1 MEIISV
7 EHHGKVLF
15 AKLNNG
21 VTNALN
27 PKVVRELETIFKQV
41 KNDAGING
49 LVIGSSNEKFFS
61 IGFDIP
67 ELFEMNRNDFRG
79 FYRVFNQVCLDLFTL
94 PKPTVAAI
102 TGHAIAGGCIL
113 ALCCDYR
120 FIANG
125 KKLMGLN
132 EVKLGLPVPYLP
144 DRLLHAIT
152 GVCKAREIM
161 ESGKLYPSNEA
172 LEMGIVDKILPIEN
186 VVKTA
191 IEHADTLGSLPK
203 VGYEMIKQNRVEV
216 VVEQVA
222 ARQDEKEAYFIE
234 SWYSD
239 EARKCLEEAMKKF
252 YTPTFFR
259 NGSHKFFTLRPLK
272 KVNFCLSSRKA
283 KILTT

>member
-1 MEIISV
+1 METISV

-27 PKVVRELETIFKQV
+27 PTVVGELKAVLKQV
-41 KNDAGING
+41 KSSAGIDG
-49 LVIGSSNEKFFS
+49 LVLGSSNEKFFS

-67 ELFEMNRNDFRG
+67 ELIEMNSDDFRG

-113 ALCCDYR
+113 TMCCDYR
-120 FIANG
+120 FIAKG
-125 KKLMGLN
+125 HKLMGLN

-144 DRLLHAIT
+144 DRLLHAIA
-152 GVCKAREIM
+152 GVSKAREIM

-172 LEMGIVDKILPIEN
+172 LEMGIVDKILSIEN
-186 VVKTA
+186 VVTTA
-191 IEHADTLGSLPK
+191 IEHADMLGSLPR
-203 VGYEMIKQNRVEV
+203 VGYKMVKQNRVEV
-216 VVEQVA
+216 IEEQVM
-222 ARQDEKEAYFIE
+222 ARQNEKEVYFIE

-239 EARKCLEEAMKKF
+239 EARKCLIEAMKKF
-252 YTPTFFR
+252 
-259 NGSHKFFTLRPLK
+259 
-272 KVNFCLSSRKA
+272 
-283 KILTT
+283 

>member
-1 MEIISV
+1 METISV

-27 PKVVRELETIFKQV
+27 PTVVGELKAVLKQV
-41 KNDAGING
+41 KTDAGIDG
-49 LVIGSSNEKFFS
+49 LVLGSSNEKFFS

-67 ELFEMNRNDFRG
+67 ELIEMNSDDFRG

-102 TGHAIAGGCIL
+102 AGHAIAGGCIL
-113 ALCCDYR
+113 TMCCDYR
-120 FIANG
+120 FIAKG
-125 KKLMGLN
+125 HKLMGLN

-144 DRLLHAIT
+144 DRLLHAIA

-186 VVKTA
+186 VVTTA
-191 IEHADTLGSLPK
+191 IEHADMLGSLPR

-216 VVEQVA
+216 IEEQVMV
-222 ARQDEKEAYFIE
+222 RQNEKEAYFIE

-239 EARKCLEEAMKKF
+239 EARKCLIEAMKKF
-252 YTPTFFR
+252 
-259 NGSHKFFTLRPLK
+259 
-272 KVNFCLSSRKA
+272 
-283 KILTT
+283 

>member
-1 MEIISV
+1 METISV

-27 PKVVRELETIFKQV
+27 PTVVGELKAVLKQV
-41 KNDAGING
+41 KSSAGIDG
-49 LVIGSSNEKFFS
+49 LVLGSSNEKFFS

-67 ELFEMNRNDFRG
+67 ELIEMNSDDFRG

-113 ALCCDYR
+113 TMCCDYR
-120 FIANG
+120 FIAKG
-125 KKLMGLN
+125 HKLMGLN

-144 DRLLHAIT
+144 DRLLHAIA

-186 VVKTA
+186 VVTTA
-191 IEHADTLGSLPK
+191 IEHADMLGSLPR
-203 VGYEMIKQNRVEV
+203 VGYGMIKQNRVEV
-216 VVEQVA
+216 IEEQVI
-222 ARQDEKEAYFIE
+222 ARQNEKEVYFIE

-239 EARKCLEEAMKKF
+239 EARKCLVEAMKKF
-252 YTPTFFR
+252 
-259 NGSHKFFTLRPLK
+259 
-272 KVNFCLSSRKA
+272 
-283 KILTT
+283 

>member
-1 MEIISV
+1 MEMISM
-7 EHHGKVLF
+7 ENHGKVLF
-15 AKLNNG
+15 AKLNHG
-21 VTNALN
+21 VTNAFN
-27 PKVVRELETIFKQV
+27 PKMIKELGAVFEQV
-41 KNDAGING
+41 KKDAGINS
-49 LVIGSSNEKFFS
+49 LVLGSSNEKFFS

-67 ELFEMNRNDFRG
+67 ELFEMTRDDFRD
-79 FYRVFNQVCLDLFTL
+79 FYRVFNQVCLDLLTL

-120 FIANG
+120 FIAKGN
-125 KKLMGLN
+125 KLMGVN

-144 DRLLHAIT
+144 DRLLHALA

-161 ESGKLYPSNEA
+161 EGGKFYPSNEA

-186 VVKTA
+186 VVKAA

-216 VVEQVA
+216 IVEQVT
-222 ARQDEKEAYFIE
+222 ARQGKKEAYFID

-239 EARKCLEEAMKKF
+239 EARECLKEAMKKF
-252 YTPTFFR
+252 
-259 NGSHKFFTLRPLK
+259 
-272 KVNFCLSSRKA
+272 
-283 KILTT
+283 